1 MTVRELLLTER
12 INMDIKFNL
21 QGHVFDTR
29 YQSNEE
35 ILYNLNIMGLADV
48 VIDQIEIL
56 DSFTLEGWSF

>member
-1 MTVRELLLTER
+1 MTVRELLLTKR

-21 QGHVFDTR
+21 QGYVFDTR

-48 VIDQIEIL
+48 VVDQIEIEDL
-56 DSFTLEGWSF
+56 HTLEVYSF